1 MGVRL
6 RTVNRELSPAVEIDS
21 CLRAGGLVV
30 TASERAARFLT
41 AAFHRARR
49 SEGLTAWP
57 APNIQDWQTF
67 VRNAWN
73 ERSVDGR
80 LVLSSLQEHS
90 LWAGIVVVG
99 GHSAAQLEG
108 PRHRLASLAMD
119 AHNLLCGYTPRL
131 LKERAR
137 STWQQDTAA
146 FSTWLAEFDES
157 CRAGKLTSAARL
169 PLELIEA
176 LEAERAAR
184 PPLLLAGFDRILPTL
199 RRLFDAWGMWTEAPL
214 GEAASQVEFHQAAD
228 PATELTACVFWCKR
242 RLADHPHTRL
252 LVVTQDVMKRR
263 GEIERAFLR
272 FLRPDGSMSG
282 FSPLFE
288 FSLGVPLGQIA
299 MARGARLLLRWLDG
313 SIDEHELDWL
323 FSTSQAAVSLEE
335 SRMLTAFMRALRR
348 RGFERT
354 CWTLDDFLRQTPG
367 ERLPAAWILRMT
379 KARQRLQE
387 IARRAQ
393 SPLAW
398 AELAPQLL
406 EVAGWPGARP
416 LASGEFQALR
426 RWQQEMDGCASLGFD
441 GGRVEWTE
449 FMAIFDRTV
458 NDSLFVPES
467 KDAPILIAG
476 PAESAGLTADAVWF
490 LGVNEDAWPSRGA
503 TNPLLPVDVQRESRM
518 PHATPQLDW
527 DLAAAM
533 TRRLLASAPEVHFS
547 YAKQSDGI
555 DARPSRLI
563 AQIAGDSQDMPAELS
578 APKVPEPQTVTVKD
592 FSCVPFPGGHAVGG
606 SSVLTSQSQCPFK
619 AFATA
624 RLGAQKWEL
633 AEAGLTASERGL
645 LLHEVLHSVWA
656 GPPKGIRSHAELFT
670 ILPHLV
676 SFVEGH
682 VRRVLQ
688 QKLPPRAR
696 ESMPKRYLELEET
709 RLIDLVTE
717 WLRYEA
723 ARVPF
728 TVVETEQKGAAA
740 IAGLSLNLRLDR
752 IDRLNDGSLLVI
764 DYKTGN
770 VDPKAWDL
778 PRPDD
783 VQLPLYAGFALP
795 PREELGGLVF
805 AKLRAGERHR
815 EFAGRVRDAKATL
828 LPGLRGNTNLV
839 KIPLTAEQIIDWK
852 KYIEQCA
859 TDFVAGRAD
868 VNPRDYPNTCKNC
881 GLQSLCRIQEQ
892 EVQKDAG
899 DDSEGEEAANE

>member
-1 MGVRL
+1 
-6 RTVNRELSPAVEIDS
+6 VNRELSSAVEIDS

-57 APNIQDWQTF
+57 APNIQDWETF

-73 ERSVDGR
+73 ERGLDDR
-80 LVLSSLQEHS
+80 LVLNPPQEQS
-90 LWAGIVVVG
+90 LWAGIVAAG

-108 PRHRLASLAMD
+108 PRHRLANLAIE

-137 STWQQDTAA
+137 STWQQDAA
-146 FSTWLAEFDES
+146 ACSAWIAEFDET
-157 CRAGKLTSAARL
+157 CRVGNLTSAARL
-169 PLELIEA
+169 SLELIEA
-176 LEAERAAR
+176 LEAERATR
-184 PPLLLAGFDRILPTL
+184 PQLLLVGFDRILPTL
-199 RRLFDAWGMWTEAPL
+199 RRLFDAWGTWTEAPL
-214 GEAASQVEFHQAAD
+214 GEAASQIEFHQAAD
-228 PATELTACVFWCKR
+228 PATELTACVLWCKR
-242 RLADHPHTRL
+242 RLAGHPNARL
-252 LVVTQDVMKRR
+252 LVVAQDVMKRR
-263 GEIERAFLR
+263 GEMERAFLR
-272 FLRPDGSMSG
+272 FLRPDGSVSAS
-282 FSPLFE
+282 SPLFE

-299 MARGARLLLRWLDG
+299 IARSARLLLRWLDG
-313 SIDEHELDWL
+313 SIGEHELDWL
-323 FSTSQAAVSLEE
+323 FSTGQAAVSPEE
-335 SRMLTAFMRALRR
+335 SRTLTAFMRALRR

-354 CWTLDDFLRQTPG
+354 RWTLDEFLRQTPG

-379 KARQRLQE
+379 QARQRLQE
-387 IARRAQ
+387 FSRRAQ

-416 LASGEFQALR
+416 LSSGEFQALR
-426 RWQQEMDGCASLGFD
+426 RWQQAMDDCACLGFD
-441 GGRVEWTE
+441 GRRVKWAE
-449 FMAIFDRTV
+449 FTAALDRAV

-467 KDAPILIAG
+467 LDAPILIAG

-490 LGVNEDAWPSRGA
+490 LGANEDAWPSRGA
-503 TNPLLPVDVQRESRM
+503 TNPLLPLDVQREAGM

-533 TRRLLASAPEVHFS
+533 TRRLLASAPEAHFS

-563 AQIAGDSQDMPAELS
+563 EKMAGPPQDLPAELS
-578 APKVPEPQTVTVKD
+578 APAVAEAQTITAED
-592 FSCVPFPGGHAVGG
+592 FSCVPFPAGHAAGG
-606 SSVLTSQSQCPFK
+606 SSVLTAQSQCPFK

-624 RLGAQKWEL
+624 RLGAQGWDA

-645 LLHEVLHSVWA
+645 LLHEVLHSVWG
-656 GPPKGIRSHAELFT
+656 GPPEGIRTHAEL
-670 ILPHLV
+670 LAVPDLD
-676 SFVEGH
+676 SFVERH
-682 VRRVLQ
+682 VRRALQ

-696 ESMPKRYLELEET
+696 DGMPKRYLDLEET

-717 WLRYEA
+717 WLRYES
-723 ARVPF
+723 ARVSF
-728 TVVETEQKGAAA
+728 TVVETEQKSTVAT
-740 IAGLSLNLRLDR
+740 AGLSLNLRLDR
-752 IDRLNDGSLLVI
+752 IDRLSDGSLLVI
-764 DYKTGN
+764 DYKTG
-770 VDPKAWDL
+770 DLSPKLWDL

-783 VQLPLYAGFALP
+783 VQLPLYAGFAVDSGP
-795 PREELGGLVF
+795 DSVGGLVF
-805 AKLRAGERHR
+805 AKVRAGKM

-839 KIPLTAEQIIDWK
+839 KIPLTAEQLIDWK

-859 TDFVAGRAD
+859 TDFVAGRGD
-868 VNPRDYPNTCKNC
+868 VNPRDYPDTCKHC
-881 GLQSLCRIQEQ
+881 GLQTLCRIQEQ
-892 EVQKDAG
+892 EVQIDAG